1 METVAYIGIGLCVL
15 GMGLIAWGLW
25 DLARIIKSLHD
36 TK

>member
-1 METVAYIGIGLCVL
+1 MC
-15 GMGLIAWGLW
+15 LISWGLW

>member
-1 METVAYIGIGLCVL
+1 METVAYIGIGLSAL
-15 GMGLIAWGLW
+15 GVCLIAWGLW

>member
-15 GMGLIAWGLW
+15 GMVLIAWGIW

>member
-1 METVAYIGIGLCVL
+1 METVAYIGLGLCGIGVC
-15 GMGLIAWGLW
+15 LISWGLL